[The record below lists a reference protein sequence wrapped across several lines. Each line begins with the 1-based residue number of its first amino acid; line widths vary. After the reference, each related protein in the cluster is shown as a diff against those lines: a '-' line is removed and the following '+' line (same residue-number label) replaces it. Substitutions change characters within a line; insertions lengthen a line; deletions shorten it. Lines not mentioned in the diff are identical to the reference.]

1 MVENTGAMLPHFSD
15 GATADEARAILLAA
29 GWNEVGVG
37 DWAWVHASPDD
48 SVVARVTPFDP
59 AFRLFAEACLEGWTN
74 PFLVRVDE
82 LVPLRHK
89 GYVVVMERLHAADE
103 DRAQRLAAALT
114 IDQEGPSAQ
123 PATSDAGLAA
133 DSDVIALRTRVEQL
147 VAEGDRRF
155 RLWGGADIRPANILQ
170 TLDGQLRITDPV
182 FVRGLDIFE
191 AIRDGHAD
199 RLGDFSR
206 TDLHDFLSIPVFP
219 PGPETDALHHKVDAL
234 LS

>member
-1 MVENTGAMLPHFSD
+1 MLPRFPD
-15 GATADEARAILLAA
+15 GATAEEARAVLVAA

-37 DWAWVHASPDD
+37 DWAWVHASPDG

-59 AFRLFAEACLEGWTN
+59 AFRLFADACLEGWTN
-74 PFLVRVDE
+74 PLLVRVDE

-89 GYVVVMERLHAADE
+89 GYAVIMERLHPADE

-114 IDQEGPSAQ
+114 IGPDGI
-123 PATSDAGLAA
+123 PAPPETSDAGLAA
-133 DSDVIALRTRVEQL
+133 DSDVIDLRNRLGEL

-155 RLWGGADIRPANILQ
+155 RVWGGADIRPANILQ
-170 TLDGQLRITDPV
+170 SVDGQLRVTDPV

-191 AIRDGHAD
+191 AIRDGDAD

-206 TDLHDFLSIPVFP
+206 ADLHDFLSIPVFP
-219 PGPETDALHHKVDAL
+219 PGPETEALRRKVDAL
-234 LS
+234 LT